1 MAEPP
6 REYLV
11 ESFDKVHGDHYEVR
25 DPLGE
30 GAAGFTFRGFDR
42 RRSVEVCLKF
52 YLNGKADRGADR
64 DWRITSTIKHE
75 LVADTFSVE
84 HFDYG
89 GAEPAVV
96 LVSRFIPGRNLERV
110 LRSIED
116 EPEADRRPLLRTVVA
131 RLGVSLDSAVQVL
144 HARGVGHG
152 DLHGRNVIVSPADR
166 NDDVIGGS
174 PWRPVLIDFDNATF
188 RRAPEDGEQA
198 RIEKDVRS
206 IRRLLGSMTYGSA
219 WHDELTG
226 LLQECPTTRD
236 EGFALGAAL
245 TFLDHVDNVDPS
257 YFDEGTISVALRSL
271 LAQRTAGAPYGAY
284 LAEMIKRVAERVGC
298 HDLYVAAHDAMKK
311 RILEDRSY
319 PGISVSMTQTDA
331 RFAATLKALIGQ
343 A

>member
-1 MAEPP
+1 M
-6 REYLV
+6 
-11 ESFDKVHGDHYEVR
+11 
-25 DPLGE
+25 
-30 GAAGFTFRGFDR
+30 
-42 RRSVEVCLKF
+42 
-52 YLNGKADRGADR
+52 
-64 DWRITSTIKHE
+64 
-75 LVADTFSVE
+75 E

-96 LVSRFIPGRNLERV
+96 LVSRFIPGRNLETV

-116 EPEADRRPLLRTVVA
+116 GPEADRRPLLRTVVA
-131 RLGVSLDSAVQVL
+131 RLGISLCSAVLVL

-152 DLHGRNVIVSPADR
+152 DLHGRNIIVSPADR

-206 IRRLLGSMTYGSA
+206 IRRLLGAMTYGSA

-226 LLQECPTTRD
+226 LLSGSALPFAMQATR
-236 EGFALGAAL
+236 
-245 TFLDHVDNVDPS
+245 S
-257 YFDEGTISVALRSL
+257 ALRSRSSTTSTTLIRLFRRGHHQRRAPSL
-271 LAQRTAGAPYGAY
+271 LAQRTAGVPYGAY
-284 LAEMIKRVAERVGC
+284 LAGMIERVAERVGR
-298 HDLYVAAHDAMKK
+298 HDLYAAVHDALKK

-331 RFAATLKALIGQ
+331 RFAATLKALIGET
-343 A
+343 